1 MTPQQEKFALAIVSG
16 KNQSEAY
23 REAYNVKSGT
33 KPATIH
39 KRASELMKNGEVAG
53 RIEEL
58 QKQTAKEAQITLQ
71 SHLDDLKKLRN
82 AAIQS
87 GHIAAAITAEVA
99 RGKAAGV
106 HIEKQE
112 ITQVTRSLTPLRDE
126 DWI

>member
-23 REAYNVKSGT
+23 REAYNVKPNT
-33 KPATIH
+33 KAATIH
-39 KRASELMKNGEVAG
+39 KRASELMRNGEVAG
-53 RIEEL
+53 RIEQL
-58 QKQTAKEAQITLQ
+58 QSQTAKEAQITLQ

-82 AAIQS
+82 AAIQN
-87 GHIAAAITAEVA
+87 GQIAAAITAEVA

-106 HIEKQE
+106 HVEKQE